1 MNEDLKEKID
11 EIIDF
16 LLTAIDKLDDIYEE
30 LDSKELTTPEKEI
43 LSKSINDAYEIIRKF
58 KLMQDLMNKKD

>member
-43 LSKSINDAYEIIRKF
+43 LSQSINNTYEIIRNF

>member
-43 LSKSINDAYEIIRKF
+43 LFQSINNTYEIIRNF
-58 KLMQDLMNKKD
+58 KLMQNLMNKKD

>member
-30 LDSKELTTPEKEI
+30 LDTKELTTPEKEI

-58 KLMQDLMNKKD
+58 KLMQDLINKKD

>member
-43 LSKSINDAYEIIRKF
+43 LSKSINDAYEIIRNF
-58 KLMQDLMNKKD
+58 KLMQDLINKKD

>member
-43 LSKSINDAYEIIRKF
+43 LSKGINDAYEIIRKF

>member
-43 LSKSINDAYEIIRKF
+43 LSKSINDAYEIIRIF
-58 KLMQDLMNKKD
+58 KLMQDLINKKD

>member
-30 LDSKELTTPEKEI
+30 LDTKELTTPEKEI
-43 LSKSINDAYEIIRKF
+43 LSKSINDAYEIIRIF
-58 KLMQDLMNKKD
+58 KLMQDLINKKD